1 MLLEQIWNSK
11 VCCFRYEDEPVEA
24 DIEEGVEED
33 VENNNN
39 NNEDIPDPLLGDDE
53 EKEEQKTVQKD
64 RKTSK
69 YMTKYK
75 RARILGTRAL
85 QISMNAPVMVELE
98 GETDPLEEDLE
109 IEREIENKLAHVSF
123 EELQKARSN
132 GFHAMHQ
139 KIKEEKMGGRVNKNR
154 PMEISSKKP
163 VGRFREVIQVPKQV
177 IRDPRFE
184 SLCGNLDTDWM
195 LELFGLS
202 FFNAITRT
210 FWFKRRYSFIYEA
223 ELPAEKEEL
232 KKLLKKSND
241 PEVIADLKNRLSSIT
256 AGAGKLEA
264 FIEKKRR
271 KNASKDHRYVPYRR
285 PTI

>member
-1 MLLEQIWNSK
+1 MGKLKLDNMEFTSSK
-11 VCCFRYEDEPVEA
+11 KKFDEHESSS
-24 DIEEGVEED
+24 EEED
-33 VENNNN
+33 F
-39 NNEDIPDPLLGDDE
+39 
-53 EKEEQKTVQKD
+53 
-64 RKTSK
+64 
-69 YMTKYK
+69 
-75 RARILGTRAL
+75 
-85 QISMNAPVMVELE
+85 
-98 GETDPLEEDLE
+98 E
-109 IEREIENKLAHVSF
+109 IEREIESKLAHVSL

-132 GFHAMHQ
+132 GFHPVHQ
-139 KIKEEKMGGRVNKNR
+139 KIKEDKMGGRVNKNR

-184 SLCGNLDTDWM
+184 SLCGNLDTDW
-195 LELFGLS
+195 
-202 FFNAITRT
+202 
-210 FWFKRRYSFIYEA
+210 FKRRYSFIYEA

-241 PEVIADLKNRLSSIT
+241 PEVIADLKNRLSSIDKQLKAGPSKHAADKAIVAEHMRSEREAAKEGKHLYHLKQSEIRKRDLMKKFNSLKT

-285 PTI
+285 PNY